1 MLNTSQI
8 GAFHKD
14 KRCVKFATICLKP
27 KSMKRGKFRVITL
40 SADILILTSS
50 YILMSMLKPA
60 GLKAYI
66 PSHITFFVLL
76 AALWLIVSIAGG
88 KIGRGRIIN
97 LRTLFARVI
106 SANLIAT
113 SIAALLLFALR
124 DLGYSRQVVFGT
136 AITATFLE
144 LVLGS
149 LYLAFRKAPLITPAE
164 IRLSEQELVARTQLR
179 DTAEIIPDPALTVR
193 LQEGCSRVRAEALSS
208 MISREDASRLAI
220 VSTAEAFNIQNL
232 EHPSYSCIINLKPL
246 NGIRKLDRFLD
257 TVNARLGDDGL
268 FLCSVETLE
277 QRAQRLKEK
286 YSAALWYLI
295 VVPDFIFNRVI
306 PRMRITRGMW
316 EFVTGGANAPFS
328 RAEALGRLSRAG
340 FAIRQERFAGNM
352 LCIKAERRSAPQ
364 PVNENGYGMIITLP
378 RIGRDGR
385 TFNVYKL
392 RTMHPY
398 SEYIQDYV
406 YGLHSIADGGKMQHD
421 FRVTVWGRF
430 ARRVWL
436 DELPMIVNILK
447 GDIKLFGVRPLS
459 RHYFSLYDDE
469 IRDRRLQYK
478 PGLLPPYYAD
488 LPTGLEAIQHSE
500 LRYFD
505 SWDRNPLG
513 TDIRYFARS
522 MYNIFFRNARS
533 A

>member
-1 MLNTSQI
+1 MN
-8 GAFHKD
+8 
-14 KRCVKFATICLKP
+14 
-27 KSMKRGKFRVITL
+27 RGKFRVITL
-40 SADILILTSS
+40 SADILILASS
-50 YILMSMLKPA
+50 YVLMSMLKPA
-60 GLKAYI
+60 GLKTYML
-66 PSHITFFVLL
+66 SHISFFLML
-76 AALWLIVSIAGG
+76 AFLWIVVSVAGG

-97 LRTLFARVI
+97 LRTLFGRVLT
-106 SANLIAT
+106 SNLIAT
-113 SIAALLLFALR
+113 SMAALLLFALR

-136 AITATFLE
+136 AITATLLE
-144 LVLGS
+144 LAIGS
-149 LYLAFRKAPLITPAE
+149 LYLAFRKAPLITPAA
-164 IRLSEQELVARTQLR
+164 IRLTEREMVARSHPENAG
-179 DTAEIIPDPALTVR
+179 DIVPDPALTMR

-208 MISREDASRLAI
+208 MVNREDAARLAI
-220 VSTAEAFNIQNL
+220 VSTSEAFNIQNL
-232 EHPSYSCIINLKPL
+232 EHADYTCIINLKPM
-246 NGIRKLDRFLD
+246 NSIRKLDRFLD
-257 TVNARLGDDGL
+257 TVNGRLGDNGL

-277 QRAQRLKEK
+277 QRVERLKEK
-286 YSAALWYLI
+286 FTPAGYYLI
-295 VVPDFIFNRVI
+295 ALPDFLINRVI
-306 PRMRITRGMW
+306 PRLRLTRGLW
-316 EFVTGGANAPFS
+316 QFITGGANAPFS

-340 FAIRQERFAGNM
+340 FAIRQEKFAGNM
-352 LCIKAERRSAPQ
+352 LCIRAERRSEPK
-364 PVNENGYGMIITLP
+364 PVNENNYGMIIALP

-406 YGLHSIADGGKMQHD
+406 YGLHSIEEGGKLKDD

-459 RHYFSLYDDE
+459 KHYFSLYDDN
-469 IRDRRLQYK
+469 IRDRRIQYK

-513 TDIRYFARS
+513 TDIRYLARS
-522 MYNIFFRNARS
+522 VYNIFFRNARS

>member
-1 MLNTSQI
+1 MN
-8 GAFHKD
+8 
-14 KRCVKFATICLKP
+14 
-27 KSMKRGKFRVITL
+27 RGKFRVITL
-40 SADILILTSS
+40 SADILILASS

-60 GLKAYI
+60 GLKAYML
-66 PSHITFFVLL
+66 SHITFFLML
-76 AALWLIVSIAGG
+76 AILWIVVSIAGG
-88 KIGRGRIIN
+88 KIGRGRIVN
-97 LRTLFARVI
+97 LRTLFVRVLT
-106 SANLIAT
+106 SNLIAT
-113 SIAALLLFALR
+113 SMAALLLFALR

-136 AITATFLE
+136 AITATLLE
-144 LVLGS
+144 LVFGS
-149 LYLAFRKAPLITPAE
+149 VYLAFRKAPLITSATIKLTE
-164 IRLSEQELVARTQLR
+164 RELVARSHPEE
-179 DTAEIIPDPALTVR
+179 ASSIIPDPALTMR

-208 MISREDASRLAI
+208 MVDREDAARLAI
-220 VSTAEAFNIQNL
+220 VSTSEAFNIQNL
-232 EHPSYSCIINLKPL
+232 EHADYTCIINLKPM
-246 NGIRKLDRFLD
+246 NSIRKLDRFLD
-257 TVNARLGDDGL
+257 TVNGRLGDNGL

-277 QRAQRLKEK
+277 QRVERLKEK
-286 YSAALWYLI
+286 FTPAGYYLI
-295 VVPDFIFNRVI
+295 ALPDFLINRVI
-306 PRMRITRGMW
+306 PRLRLTRGLW
-316 EFVTGGANAPFS
+316 QFITGGANAPFS

-340 FAIRQERFAGNM
+340 FAIRQEKFAGNM
-352 LCIKAERRSAPQ
+352 LCIRAERRSEPK
-364 PVNENGYGMIITLP
+364 PVNENNYGMIIALP

-406 YGLHSIADGGKMQHD
+406 YGLHSIEEGGKLKDD

-459 RHYFSLYDDE
+459 KHYFSLYDDN
-469 IRDRRLQYK
+469 IRDRRIQYK

-513 TDIRYFARS
+513 TDIRYLARS
-522 MYNIFFRNARS
+522 VYNIFFRNARS

>member
-1 MLNTSQI
+1 MN
-8 GAFHKD
+8 
-14 KRCVKFATICLKP
+14 
-27 KSMKRGKFRVITL
+27 RGKFRVITL
-40 SADILILTSS
+40 TADILILALS
-50 YILMSMLKPA
+50 YIFMSMLKPA
-60 GLKAYI
+60 GLKAYML
-66 PSHITFFVLL
+66 SHITFFVVL
-76 AALWLIVSIAGG
+76 AFLWIVVSVAGG
-88 KIGRGRIIN
+88 KIGRGRIVN
-97 LRTLFARVI
+97 LRTLFSRVI
-106 SANLIAT
+106 TSNLIAT
-113 SIAALLLFALR
+113 SVAALLLFALR

-144 LVLGS
+144 LAFGS
-149 LYLAFRKAPLITPAE
+149 IYLAFRKAPLITPAE
-164 IRLSEQELVARTQLR
+164 IRPTERELVARYHPEEAS
-179 DTAEIIPDPALTVR
+179 DIIPDPALTLR

-208 MISREDASRLAI
+208 MVGRDDAARLAI

-232 EHPSYSCIINLKPL
+232 EHSNYTCIINLRPM
-246 NGIRKLDRFLD
+246 NSIRKLDRFLD
-257 TVNARLGDDGL
+257 TVNSRLGDNGL
-268 FLCSVETLE
+268 YVCSVETLE
-277 QRAQRLKEK
+277 QRVERLKEK
-286 YSAALWYLI
+286 LTPAGYYIIAL
-295 VVPDFIFNRVI
+295 PDFIINRVI
-306 PRMRITRGMW
+306 PRMRLTRGLW
-316 EFVTGGANAPFS
+316 VFLTGGANAPFS

-340 FAIRQERFAGNM
+340 FAIRQEKFAGNM
-352 LCIKAERRSAPQ
+352 LCIRAERRSAPK
-364 PVNENGYGMIITLP
+364 PVNENNYGMIISLP

-406 YGLHSIADGGKMQHD
+406 YGLHSIEEGGKLKDD

-430 ARRVWL
+430 ARKVWL

-459 RHYFSLYDDE
+459 KHYFSLYDDE
-469 IRDRRLQYK
+469 IRDRRIQYK

-513 TDIRYFARS
+513 TDIRYLARS
-522 MYNIFFRNARS
+522 VYNIFFRNARS

>member
-1 MLNTSQI
+1 MN
-8 GAFHKD
+8 
-14 KRCVKFATICLKP
+14 
-27 KSMKRGKFRVITL
+27 RGKFRVITL
-40 SADILILTSS
+40 SADILILASS
-50 YILMSMLKPA
+50 YVLMSMLKPA
-60 GLKAYI
+60 GLKAYML
-66 PSHITFFVLL
+66 SHITFFLML
-76 AALWLIVSIAGG
+76 AFLWIVVSVAGG

-97 LRTLFARVI
+97 LRTLFGRVLT
-106 SANLIAT
+106 SNLIAT
-113 SIAALLLFALR
+113 SMAALLLFALR

-136 AITATFLE
+136 AITATLLE
-144 LVLGS
+144 LAFGS
-149 LYLAFRKAPLITPAE
+149 LYLAFRKAPLITPAA
-164 IRLSEQELVARTQLR
+164 IRLTEREMVARSHPE
-179 DTAEIIPDPALTVR
+179 DASEIIPDPALTMR

-208 MISREDASRLAI
+208 MISREDATRLAI
-220 VSTAEAFNIQNL
+220 VSTSEAFNIQNL
-232 EHPSYSCIINLKPL
+232 EHANYTCIINLKPL
-246 NGIRKLDRFLD
+246 NSIKKLDRFLD
-257 TVNARLGDDGL
+257 TVNGRLTDEGL
-268 FLCSVETLE
+268 YICSVETLE
-277 QRAQRLKEK
+277 QRVERLKEK
-286 YSAALWYLI
+286 FTPAGYYLI
-295 VVPDFIFNRVI
+295 MVPDFIINRVI
-306 PRMRITRGMW
+306 PRLRLTRGLW
-316 EFVTGGANAPFS
+316 QFLTGGANAPFS

-340 FAIRQERFAGNM
+340 FAIRQEKFAGNM
-352 LCIKAERRSAPQ
+352 LCIRAERRSEPK
-364 PVNENGYGMIITLP
+364 PVNENNYGMLIALP

-406 YGLHSIADGGKMQHD
+406 YGLHSIEEGGKLKDD

-430 ARRVWL
+430 ARKVWL

-459 RHYFSLYDDE
+459 KHYFSLYNDE
-469 IRDRRLQYK
+469 IRDRRIQYK

-513 TDIRYFARS
+513 TDIRYLARS
-522 MYNIFFRNARS
+522 VYNIFFRNARS

>member
-1 MLNTSQI
+1 MN
-8 GAFHKD
+8 
-14 KRCVKFATICLKP
+14 
-27 KSMKRGKFRVITL
+27 RGKFRVITL
-40 SADILILTSS
+40 SADILILASS
-50 YILMSMLKPA
+50 YIFMSMLKPA
-60 GLKAYI
+60 GLKTYMM
-66 PSHITFFVLL
+66 SHITFFVML
-76 AALWLIVSIAGG
+76 AFLWILVSAVSG
-88 KIGRGRIIN
+88 KIGSGRIVN
-97 LRTLFARVI
+97 LRTLFSRVLT
-106 SANLIAT
+106 ANLVAT
-113 SIAALLLFALR
+113 SLAALLLFALR

-144 LVLGS
+144 LALGS
-149 LYLAFRKAPLITPAE
+149 VYLAFRKAPHITPAE
-164 IRLSEQELVARTQLR
+164 IRLSERELVARSHPA
-179 DTAEIIPDPALTVR
+179 DASDIIPDPALTMR

-208 MISREDASRLAI
+208 LVDRDDAARLAI
-220 VSTAEAFNIQNL
+220 VSTSEAFNIQNL
-232 EHPSYSCIINLKPL
+232 EHRDYTCIINLKPM

-257 TVNARLGDDGL
+257 TVNSRLGVDGL

-277 QRAQRLKEK
+277 QRAGRLKEK
-286 YSAALWYLI
+286 LSPAIYYLFF
-295 VVPDFIFNRVI
+295 VPDFVFNRVF
-306 PRMRITRGMW
+306 PRLWLTRRLW
-316 EFVTGGANAPFS
+316 EYLTGGANPPFS

-340 FAIRQERFAGNM
+340 FAIRQEKFAGNM
-352 LCIKAERRSAPQ
+352 LCIKAERRSEPK

-406 YGLHSIADGGKMQHD
+406 YGLHSIAEGGKMKDD

-430 ARRVWL
+430 ARKVWL

-447 GDIKLFGVRPLS
+447 GDIRLFGVRPLS
-459 RHYFSLYDDE
+459 KHYFSLYDDE
-469 IRDRRLQYK
+469 IRDRRIRYK

-488 LPTGLEAIQHSE
+488 MPSGLEAIQLSE
-500 LRYFD
+500 MKYFD
-505 SWDRNPLG
+505 SWDRNPVG

-522 MYNIFFRNARS
+522 IYNIFFRSARS

>member
-1 MLNTSQI
+1 MN
-8 GAFHKD
+8 
-14 KRCVKFATICLKP
+14 
-27 KSMKRGKFRVITL
+27 RGKFRVITL
-40 SADILILTSS
+40 SADILILASS

-60 GLKAYI
+60 GLKTYML
-66 PSHITFFVLL
+66 SHISFFLML
-76 AALWLIVSIAGG
+76 AFLWIVVSVAGG

-97 LRTLFARVI
+97 LRTLFGRVLT
-106 SANLIAT
+106 SNLIAT
-113 SIAALLLFALR
+113 SMAALLLFALR

-136 AITATFLE
+136 AITATLLE
-144 LVLGS
+144 LAIGS
-149 LYLAFRKAPLITPAE
+149 LYLAFRKAPLITPAA
-164 IRLSEQELVARTQLR
+164 IRLTEREMVARSHPENAG
-179 DTAEIIPDPALTVR
+179 DIVPDPALTMR

-208 MISREDASRLAI
+208 MVDRDDAARLAI
-220 VSTAEAFNIQNL
+220 VSTSEAFNIQNL
-232 EHPSYSCIINLKPL
+232 EHADYTCIINLKPM
-246 NGIRKLDRFLD
+246 NSIRKLDRFLD
-257 TVNARLGDDGL
+257 TVNGRLGDNGL

-277 QRAQRLKEK
+277 QRVERLKEK
-286 YSAALWYLI
+286 FTPAGYYLI
-295 VVPDFIFNRVI
+295 ALPDFLINRVI
-306 PRMRITRGMW
+306 PRLRLTRGLW
-316 EFVTGGANAPFS
+316 QFITGGANAPFS

-340 FAIRQERFAGNM
+340 FAIRQEKFAGNM
-352 LCIKAERRSAPQ
+352 LCIRAERRSEPK
-364 PVNENGYGMIITLP
+364 PVNENNYGMIIALP

-406 YGLHSIADGGKMQHD
+406 YGLHSIEEGGKLKDD

-459 RHYFSLYDDE
+459 KHYFSLYDDN
-469 IRDRRLQYK
+469 IRDRRIQYK

-513 TDIRYFARS
+513 TDIRYLARS
-522 MYNIFFRNARS
+522 VYNIFFRNARS